1 MVQWRVAPAPSP
13 FIRQGLRSQDRR
25 SMGWIPG
32 RACQPPNGS
41 RYAGSFCGS
50 LKFVMVPLLVAASAV
65 SPCSGL
71 CSGHDK
77 VRRGVTWSAFTGYT
91 RDRAAICILCRVFC
105 TFWLDQLSLL
115 FLLGVS
121 LYVYMELYVY
131 GVLVCGR
138 GFVL

>member
-1 MVQWRVAPAPSP
+1 MASGSGPFSLHPAGVAEW
-13 FIRQGLRSQDRR
+13 R